1 MVATNATAMETDV
14 PKEVVFVQTQPTPTP
29 QGQEDLTTTLQR
41 LLAPMQQQ
49 LAQLVPMNQ
58 RLEHVAQGL
67 ENVTNKVAYLEADR
81 EDSDYDESYDGEDVE
96 LDLLQGDETK
106 NNSGAPGF
114 VAGEA
119 NPKGRG
125 RRTNAGNA
133 TNILNK
139 NFRKTKA

>member
-1 MVATNATAMETDV
+1 
-14 PKEVVFVQTQPTPTP
+14 
-29 QGQEDLTTTLQR
+29 
-41 LLAPMQQQ
+41 
-49 LAQLVPMNQ
+49 MNQ
-58 RLEHVAQGL
+58 RLEQVAEGL

-81 EDSDYDESYDGEDVE
+81 EDSDYDESYDGMDVE

-125 RRTNAGNA
+125 RRANAGNA
-133 TNILNK
+133 ANILNK
-139 NFRKTKA
+139 TIRKSRA

>member
-1 MVATNATAMETDV
+1 
-14 PKEVVFVQTQPTPTP
+14 
-29 QGQEDLTTTLQR
+29 
-41 LLAPMQQQ
+41 MQQQ

-58 RLEHVAQGL
+58 RLEQVAQGL
-67 ENVTNKVAYLEADR
+67 DNVTNKVADLEADR
-81 EDSDYDESYDGEDVE
+81 EDSDCESYDGEDVE

-106 NNSGAPGF
+106 TNSGAPGF
-114 VAGEA
+114 VAAEA

-133 TNILNK
+133 TNILSK